1 MIWIKYKY
9 STAENQYSKTL
20 FDILFNVYNDIIMC
34 KSKILLILFAFIV
47 FQVPIFAQLKNFEIK
62 KKVINNPQLDSL
74 WKCYCL
80 LNIEALKQ
88 DYSQGVHSQKTLEE
102 YIKEDSIK
110 FYQWSFRGKT
120 REQYEK
126 DCLEDI
132 KKSKG
137 TLSIEYARASRQIK
151 KGTFPIP
158 KYDSSKARKEYA
170 RVVSSEKDDLKREI
184 DNILRDSTNT
194 KNIFKREMEKL
205 RNIPN
210 KEWVYIFDTIQLG
223 GNNPILYPGEYVTN
237 ANPDKTYFDDTNYYG
252 LLMDHNGTFYH
263 AKGGTRILSM
273 PAYQYDFWFR
283 RLKGGTKIIIPN
295 YQKIKNL
302 VTDEYVSLN
311 SVTEA
316 DLIIA
321 REKKNS
327 IEKIYQYAKVSD
339 DLIFA
344 INGSLSHESDF
355 IDVSGELAK
364 VRPNASLLSDSTLYA
379 IAKDLMMKWRHFK
392 EEGVRDKDGVEQ
404 IYRIITKEDYNKMIK
419 LEKDFPQI
427 KAEHQKA
434 VDKGLLDWLSYS
446 SKAYTETYTE
456 LMGVDPQVGLSIKE
470 LKNYVVLSK
479 IPKETS
485 TYYKIKHILNKNIYE
500 IIVDSK
506 GIITAYNLV
515 TY

>member
-34 KSKILLILFAFIV
+34 KSRILLILFAFIV
-47 FQVPIFAQLKNFEIK
+47 FQVPIFAQLQNFEIK

-110 FYQWSFRGKT
+110 FYQWAFRGKT

-137 TLSIEYARASRQIK
+137 TISIEYARASRQIK

-170 RVVSSEKDDLKREI
+170 RVVSSEKDDLERGI
-184 DNILRDSTNT
+184 NNVLGDSISMRDF
-194 KNIFKREMEKL
+194 FKREMDNLKS
-205 RNIPN
+205 IPN

-223 GNNPILYPGEYVTN
+223 GNNPILYPGEYISN
-237 ANPDKTYFDDTNYYG
+237 ANPQKTNFTRTPYG
-252 LLMDHNGTFYH
+252 LLMDHNGTFYYV
-263 AKGGTRILSM
+263 KQGTNILSLSVSE
-273 PAYQYDFWFR
+273 YDFWFR
-283 RLKGGTKIIIPN
+283 RLKGGTRIVIPS
-295 YQKIKNL
+295 YQKIKNM

-311 SVTEA
+311 SLTEA
-316 DLIIA
+316 ELIIT
-321 REKKNS
+321 REKKDG
-327 IEKIYQYAKVSD
+327 IERINQYAKVSD
-339 DLIFA
+339 DMIFKVSGGP
-344 INGSLSHESDF
+344 NLV
-355 IDVSGELAK
+355 DVSGELAK

-427 KAEHQKA
+427 KAAHQKA

-446 SKAYTETYTE
+446 SKAYIETYTE